1 MAATSSVPGVPPTN
15 AELASAL
22 DEYAALLEL
31 AEANSY
37 ATRAYRRAAD
47 LVRTTPAPVA
57 DLVRAGRVR
66 SLRGI
71 GPGIEARLRE
81 LVETGHLAE
90 VEELRKTV
98 SPELAAFGRM
108 HGFSAKRFVE
118 IGAALGARTVDEL
131 RAAAAEGRLQDV
143 RGVGPDTEAR
153 IASALASPKAP
164 AGRELMLSDAL
175 ALSQRIADGI
185 GGVVAGDPRRWH
197 ETPSRLAVA
206 VVAEDAGEARC
217 RFAALPEIVAMLGPD
232 TGMTVEGI
240 PIELVVAPADGF
252 GTALVRATGS
262 AEFVASMEPLAGAA
276 DEDAV
281 FRAAGLPC
289 PPPELREVAAAAV
302 PPDLLEEGQIRG
314 DLHCHSTWSDGRAT
328 VREVAQAARSLGY
341 DYVAICD
348 HTTSVSVVPGLDAD
362 GVRRQ
367 AEEIAQVNEEL
378 APFRVLRGIECDI
391 LPDGSLDLPDDV
403 LAELDWVQISLHA
416 GQRAPRRELTAR
428 VTHAM
433 RHPAARCLSHPTGRI
448 VGHRPENALDLDR
461 TIETALETGVA
472 LEVNGL
478 PSRLDLSGAHVRE
491 ALAAGVE
498 IVCSSDSHSAAG
510 LANVRYAVHVARRG
524 GAPRSA
530 VVNTRPLE
538 AVASS
543 RRS

>member
-1 MAATSSVPGVPPTN
+1 MPPTN

-37 ATRAYRRAAD
+37 ATRAYRRAAE
-47 LVRTTPAPVA
+47 LLRTTPAPVA
-57 DLVRAGRVR
+57 DLVRDGRVR

-71 GPGIEARLRE
+71 GPGIETRLRE
-81 LVETGHLAE
+81 LVETGRLAE
-90 VEELRKTV
+90 VEELRQSV

-118 IGAALGARTVDEL
+118 IGAALGVGTVEEL
-131 RAAAAEGRLQDV
+131 RDAASEGRLREV
-143 RGVGPDTEAR
+143 RGIGPDTEAR
-153 IASALASPKAP
+153 IAAALSSPAP
-164 AGRELMLSDAL
+164 ARLRELMLSDAR
-175 ALSQRIADGI
+175 ALTERIAAGL
-185 GGVVAGDPRRWH
+185 GGVAAGDARRWH

-206 VVAEDAGEARC
+206 VAADDAAEARR
-217 RFAALPEIVAMLGPD
+217 RFAGLPEIVAMLGPD
-232 TGMTVEGI
+232 AGMTVDGLAV
-240 PIELVVAPADGF
+240 ELVVAPQGSF

-262 AEFVASMEPLAGAA
+262 AEWVAAFEPLPEAP
-276 DEDAV
+276 DEESV
-281 FRAAGLPC
+281 FRAAGLAYVPA
-289 PPPELREVAAAAV
+289 ELREAAAA
-302 PPDLLEEGQIRG
+302 PPPADLLLQEAIRG

-328 VREVAQAARSLGY
+328 VREVAEAARARGY

-348 HTTSVSVVPGLDAD
+348 HTTSVGVVPGLDAG

-367 AEEIAQVNEEL
+367 AEEIARVNEEV

-391 LPDGSLDLPDDV
+391 LPDGGLDLPDDV

-416 GQRAPRRELTAR
+416 GQRAARRELTAR

-448 VGHRPENALDLDR
+448 VGHRPENALDLER

-478 PSRLDLSGAHVRE
+478 PSRLDLSSVHVRE

-510 LANVRYAVHVARRG
+510 LANMRYAVHVARRG

-530 VVNTRPLE
+530 VVNARPLE
-538 AVASS
+538 AVV
-543 RRS
+543 RR